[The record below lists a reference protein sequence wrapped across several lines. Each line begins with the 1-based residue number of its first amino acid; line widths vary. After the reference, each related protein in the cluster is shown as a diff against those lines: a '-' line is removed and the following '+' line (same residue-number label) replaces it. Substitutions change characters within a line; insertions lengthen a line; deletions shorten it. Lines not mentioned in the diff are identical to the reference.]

1 VFCSPVRGLTCRI
14 APLPLPLRGARSAG
28 QVPALER
35 ILDHGLKHLYATG
48 GKSVQAAVRL
58 SPGCPASRFQ
68 QVDDLIILR

>member
-1 VFCSPVRGLTCRI
+1 VVPGQPVTC
-14 APLPLPLRGARSAG
+14 PLSNG
-28 QVPALER
+28 